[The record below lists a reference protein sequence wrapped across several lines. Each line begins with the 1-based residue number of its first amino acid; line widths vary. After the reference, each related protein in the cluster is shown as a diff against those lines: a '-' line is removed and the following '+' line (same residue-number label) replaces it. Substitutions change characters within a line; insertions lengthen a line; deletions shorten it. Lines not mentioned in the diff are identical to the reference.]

1 MAALKFGDKILT
13 SAGGTPLWA
22 YTTVE
27 IAGAKYRTVRLGGLE
42 WLAEG
47 LKYLPA
53 GYTLFDSVEQLSSTN
68 PEAKDGIRNGVARI
82 SAASVQYDPIAGY
95 MYTHY
100 APDAVE
106 ADLPSIAPGWRIPTK
121 PDFYATIAVTGGI
134 DESHIV
140 AGNQY
145 LGDGARNWRANG
157 GVNGDY
163 TYPALNRFGLNFVI
177 HSSSKASSCW
187 AKKTS
192 TTARDRFLVQNQPY
206 WHKDWYMSFG
216 PTTGSARGGN
226 FPIRLVR
233 DIS

>member
-22 YTTVE
+22 YTAVE
-27 IAGAKYRTVRLGGLE
+27 IAGVKYRTVRLGGLE

-68 PEAKDGIRNGVARI
+68 PDEKNGVRNGVARAVGSI
-82 SAASVQYDPIAGY
+82 QYDPIGGY
-95 MYTHY
+95 RYTHY

-106 ADLPSIAPGWRIPTK
+106 ADLPTIAPGWRIPTK
-121 PDFYATIAVTGGI
+121 QDFYATIAVTGGI
-134 DESHIV
+134 DESRRV
-140 AGNQY
+140 NGQY
-145 LGDGARNWRANG
+145 LGNGARNWRANG

-163 TYPALNRFGLNFVI
+163 TVPALNTFGLNFFVI
-177 HSSSKASSCW
+177 SAQKESGCW
-187 AKKTS
+187 ATKNTQ
-192 TTARDRFLVQNQPY
+192 THRYRFLLTNRLY
-206 WHKDWYMSFG
+206 WNDGWYMSFG
-216 PTTGSARGGN
+216 PTTGSVYGGT

-233 DIS
+233 DIT

>member
-13 SAGGTPLWA
+13 SVGGTPLWA

-27 IAGAKYRTVRLGGLE
+27 IAGVQYRTVRLGGLE

-68 PEAKDGIRNGVARI
+68 PEAKDGIRNGVARV
-82 SAASVQYDPIAGY
+82 SVASVQYDPIVGY
-95 MYTHY
+95 RYTHY

-106 ADLPSIAPGWRIPTK
+106 ADLPTIAPGWRIPTK
-121 PDFYATIAVTGGI
+121 QDFYATIAVTGGI
-134 DESHIV
+134 DESRRV
-140 AGNQY
+140 NGQY
-145 LGDGARNWRANG
+145 LGNGARNWRANG

-163 TYPALNRFGLNFVI
+163 TAPALNTFGLNFV
-177 HSSSKASSCW
+177 SMSYTKESGCW
-187 AKKTS
+187 ATKT
-192 TTARDRFLVQNQPY
+192 TQTDRYRFILTNVLY
-206 WHKDWYMSFG
+206 WHNAWYMSFD
-216 PTTGSARGGN
+216 PTTGGKYGGV

-233 DIS
+233 DIT

>member
-13 SAGGTPLWA
+13 SASGTPLWA
-22 YTTVE
+22 YAVVE
-27 IAGAKYRTVRLGGLE
+27 IAGVKYRTVRLGGLE

-53 GYTLFDSVEQLSSTN
+53 GYTLFDSVTQLSSTN
-68 PEAKDGIRNGVARI
+68 PEAKDGIRNGVVRYG
-82 SAASVQYDPIAGY
+82 SAQYDPIAGY
-95 MYTHY
+95 LYTHY

-106 ADLPSIAPGWRIPTK
+106 ADLPTIAPGWRIPTK

-134 DESHIV
+134 DESQV
-140 AGNQY
+140 VSGNQY
-145 LGDGARNWRANG
+145 MGDGARNWRANG

-163 TYPALNRFGLNFVI
+163 AYPALNKFGLSFVI
-177 HSSSKASSCW
+177 QSSSKTSSCW
-187 AKKTS
+187 AKKVS
-192 TTARDRFLVQNQPY
+192 TANRERFLVQDQPY

-216 PTTGSARGGN
+216 PTTGSKYGGS

-233 DIS
+233 NIN